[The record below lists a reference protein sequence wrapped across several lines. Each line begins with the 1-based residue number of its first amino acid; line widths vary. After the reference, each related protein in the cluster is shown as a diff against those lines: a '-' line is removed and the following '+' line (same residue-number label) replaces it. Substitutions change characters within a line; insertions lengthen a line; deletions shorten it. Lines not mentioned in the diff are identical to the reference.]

1 MPLRP
6 MLCSGSTA
14 QRVDKDMGRE
24 STIAVSRSTAS
35 QAGLT
40 GAPYDVERIRAD
52 FPILFR
58 EVNDR
63 PLVYLDNGAS
73 AQKPLSVIEAM
84 DHAYRFEYANVH
96 RGLHYLSNTATDHY
110 EAARETTRRFLNAE
124 HADEIIFTR
133 NATSAINLV
142 ARSFGEPKI
151 GEGDEIVITI
161 MEHHANI
168 VPWHFLRER
177 KGAVLKWAPMTDRG
191 ELMIDKLDS
200 LITKRTKI
208 VAVTHM
214 SNVLGTVNPVKE
226 IIRIAHAK
234 GVPVLIDGSQA
245 AVHMGVDV
253 RDLDAD
259 FYVFT
264 GHKTYGPSGIG
275 VLYGKRQL
283 LASMPPYE
291 GGGDMIE
298 SVTLDNITYNQP
310 PHRFEAGT
318 PAIVE
323 AVGLG
328 AALNYMMQIGREKI
342 SRYEAELG
350 AYAAEQL
357 AELPWLK
364 LHGTAPGKGAIFSFT
379 MDGLHPHDVST
390 IIDRSGVAIRAGHH
404 CAQPLM
410 ERLGVSATCR
420 ASFALYNTKAEA
432 DALVTAL
439 TKAHDLFT

>member
-1 MPLRP
+1 M
-6 MLCSGSTA
+6 GSETRIA
-14 QRVDKDMGRE
+14 GR
-24 STIAVSRSTAS
+24 SAAS

-40 GAPYDVERIRAD
+40 AAPYDVERIRAD

-58 EVNDR
+58 EVHNR

-73 AQKPLSVIEAM
+73 AQKPLAVIEAM
-84 DHAYRFEYANVH
+84 THAYRFEYANVH
-96 RGLHYLSNTATDHY
+96 RGLHYLSNVATEHY
-110 EAARETTRRFLNAE
+110 EGARETVRRFLNAGQT
-124 HADEIIFTR
+124 DEIVFTR

-142 ARSFGEPKI
+142 ARSFGEPRI
-151 GEGDEIVITI
+151 GEGDEILLTI

-177 KGAVLKWAPMTDRG
+177 NGAVLTWAPMTDRG
-191 ELMIDKLDS
+191 ELIIEKLDQ

-208 VAVTHM
+208 VTVTHM
-214 SNVLGTVNPVKE
+214 SNVLGTINPVKE

-264 GHKTYGPSGIG
+264 GHKTYGPTGIG
-275 VLYGKRQL
+275 VLYAKKQYL
-283 LASMPPYE
+283 EAMPPYE

-298 SVTLDNITYNQP
+298 SVTLDRVTYNKP
-310 PHRFEAGT
+310 PQKFEAGT

-323 AVGLG
+323 AIGLG

-342 SRYEAELG
+342 AHYEAELS
-350 AYAAEQL
+350 AYAAARL
-357 AELPWLK
+357 ADLK
-364 LHGTAPGKGAIFSFT
+364 WVKLYGTAPSKGAIFSFT
-379 MDGLHPHDVST
+379 VDGLHPHDVST

-410 ERLGVSATCR
+410 GRLGVTATCR
-420 ASFALYNTKAEA
+420 ASFAMYNTKAEA
-432 DALVTAL
+432 DALVAAL

>member
-1 MPLRP
+1 
-6 MLCSGSTA
+6 
-14 QRVDKDMGRE
+14 MGRE
-24 STIAVSRSTAS
+24 TSIDVARSTAS

-96 RGLHYLSNTATDHY
+96 RGLHYLSNTATEHY
-110 EAARETTRRFLNAE
+110 EAARETVRRFLNAE
-124 HADEIIFTR
+124 HQDEIIFTR

-142 ARSFGEPKI
+142 ARSYGEPRIDK
-151 GEGDEIVITI
+151 GDEILVTI

-177 KGAVLKWAPMTDRG
+177 KGAVLKWAPMTDSG
-191 ELMIDKLDS
+191 ELMIGKLES

-214 SNVLGTVNPVKE
+214 SNVLGTINPVKE

-275 VLYGKRQL
+275 VLYAKRQH
-283 LASMPPYE
+283 LATMPPYE

-298 SVTLDNITYNQP
+298 HVTVDNITYNQP

-350 AYAAEQL
+350 SYAADRL
-357 AELPWLK
+357 GALPWLK
-364 LHGTAPGKGAIFSFT
+364 LYGTAPGKGAIFSFT
-379 MDGLHPHDVST
+379 IDGLHPHDVST

-439 TKAHDLFT
+439 TKAHDLFA